1 MVSFTKIEQDEIINT
16 FLETIEAND
25 ILKEMKTRCSKCNCN
40 YDHAS
45 IALKQSILPE
55 NVIEQIKSFKVEN
68 TEYCRK
74 CGDFILETDIENLEY
89 ENRRINT
96 LDIFFLL
103 YDFPNDKEI
112 HKIFNYNKNLS
123 TTLFGLI
130 NSIKRG
136 CSRSTKN
143 FNEFCDKW
151 SRDTTI
157 TLRTINKIFRHV
169 FDDDKYKRFD
179 FEYPF
184 STCPVFKLS

>member
-25 ILKEMKTRCSKCNCN
+25 ILKEIKTRCSKCNCN

-68 TEYCRK
+68 TAYCRE
-74 CGDFILETDIENLEY
+74 CGDFMLETEIENLEN

-103 YDFPNDKEI
+103 YDIPNQKEI

-130 NSIKRG
+130 NGIKRG
-136 CSRSTKN
+136 CSRSTKK
-143 FNEFCDKW
+143 FNDFCDKW
-151 SRDTTI
+151 SRDATI